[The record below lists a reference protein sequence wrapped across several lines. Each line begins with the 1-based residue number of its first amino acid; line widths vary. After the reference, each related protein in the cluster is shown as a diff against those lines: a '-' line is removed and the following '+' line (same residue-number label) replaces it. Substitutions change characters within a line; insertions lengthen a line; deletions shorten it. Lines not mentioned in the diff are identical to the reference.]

1 MLGIRSMP
9 KLTMWRAIAVAIF
22 TAGAIATYGRFAWA
36 LGGSTN
42 LSDAYPWGIWVSAG
56 TLCAIGLSAS
66 GFTISAGVYILGLKR
81 YQPIVRTCVLIS
93 FLGYLS
99 VLPGYAYELG
109 LPWRFYNP
117 FLYWNRHSILF
128 EVLMCV
134 VSYTLVLALEF
145 APAMF
150 EKLPAKQP
158 WLWMRKVHERF
169 HHRALIAVVIAGIL
183 LSSMHQSFLGG
194 LFLIAKGRLYPLWWT
209 QNLPALSLLSAIAG
223 GLALGVMVLYLA
235 ARSLKANFDVT
246 ILQDIS
252 RVVGLMLVF
261 YVIFRGLDLVKSGG
275 APYLFLPR
283 EETLFFWLEIA
294 LFAVLP
300 LAMLSL
306 DKVRNNPTLLYWA
319 CASVVAGFVL
329 NRTNLCVT
337 ALQASAG
344 KVYVPSWMEM
354 AVTLMIYAGAVIA
367 FRLAAEYL
375 DIFEKRR
382 PAPPAPPSAGAARLP
397 WAPAEGK
404 PAQA

>member
-1 MLGIRSMP
+1 MLSLKAMP
-9 KLTMWRAIAVAIF
+9 KISFWRVIAVAIF

-42 LSDAYPWGIWVSAG
+42 LNDAYPWGIWVAAG

-66 GFTISAGVYILGLKR
+66 GFTISAAVYILGLKR
-81 YQPIVRTCVLIS
+81 YKPIVRTCVLIS

-99 VLPGYAYELG
+99 VMPGYVYELG

-128 EVLMCV
+128 EVLFCV
-134 VSYTLVLALEF
+134 VSYTGVLALEF
-145 APAMF
+145 APAVF
-150 EKLPAKQP
+150 EKLPDRQP
-158 WLWMRKVHERF
+158 WQWMRRMHDRF
-169 HHRALIAVVIAGIL
+169 HHRALIAIVIAGIL
-183 LSSMHQSFLGG
+183 FSSMHQSFLGG

-223 GLALGVMVLYLA
+223 GLALCIMVLYLA
-235 ARSLKANFDVT
+235 ARSLKANFDYS
-246 ILQDIS
+246 ILQDVS

-261 YVIFRGLDLVKSGG
+261 YILFRGLDLVKSGG
-275 APYLFLPR
+275 APYLFAWR
-283 EETLFFWLEIA
+283 QETLYFWLEIA
-294 LFAVLP
+294 LFAVIP
-300 LAMLSL
+300 LLMLSFK
-306 DKVRNNPTLLYWA
+306 KVRDNPVLLYWA
-319 CASVVAGFVL
+319 SASVVAGFVL
-329 NRTNLCVT
+329 NRTNLTVT
-337 ALQASAG
+337 ALEASAG

-375 DIFEKRR
+375 DIFDKRR
-382 PAPPAPPSAGAARLP
+382 TAPAPAWRDVARYP
-397 WAPAEGK
+397 WSTTDGK